1 MEQQLNE
8 RPNEQP
14 NEPMNEQP
22 NDDRPAEVVRTV
34 PVATGLSVAIFS
46 AEGAPFWSTK
56 FETQMKIHRINE
68 EEWRDYLICALQ
80 EKDIQRIDFDIVEPE
95 SRAEAYKWLKNRLL
109 ELHGISRADRVK
121 GLLSRQMIGDR
132 LPNEFLRQLRRDL
145 PRDVSEEN
153 GGWNYLRPPERS

>member
-8 RPNEQP
+8 RP
-14 NEPMNEQP
+14 NEQP

-68 EEWRDYLICALQ
+68 EEWRDHLICALQ
-80 EKDIQRIDFDIVEPE
+80 EKDIQRIDFDIVEPQ
-95 SRAEAYKWLKNRLL
+95 SRVEAYKWLKNRLL

-121 GLLSRQMIGDR
+121 ALLSRQMIGDR
-132 LPNEFLRQLRRDL
+132 LSSEFLRQLRRDL
-145 PRDVSEEN
+145 PSDVSEEVIREK
-153 GGWNYLRPPERS
+153 W